1 MDRFGC
7 SVRALRRSI
16 TGRCNLR
23 CWWCMPTSGREWMP
37 RAHVLTHAAITCL
50 TRMLA
55 GMGVTEPRLTGGE
68 SLLRPDLSEIV
79 QDAASIPDI

>member
-1 MDRFGC
+1 
-7 SVRALRRSI
+7 
-16 TGRCNLR
+16 
-23 CWWCMPTSGREWMP
+23 MP

-50 TRMLA
+50 TCMLA